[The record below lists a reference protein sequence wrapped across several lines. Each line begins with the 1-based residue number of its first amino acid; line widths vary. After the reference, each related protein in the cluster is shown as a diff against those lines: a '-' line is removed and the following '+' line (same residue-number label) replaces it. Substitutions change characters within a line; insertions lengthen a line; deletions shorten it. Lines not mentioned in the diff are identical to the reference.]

1 MQTFLRKSIR
11 QAVKRGSEAYV
22 QSLCQVQGD
31 IDAAARYA
39 IDVAITSGIESL
51 VDQLVPLLSKSFAVY
66 PLDVAVKAGSVRAVE
81 QLMAFCDTEDDEALV
96 LAARHGHTEC
106 VKRLLKECNPLQSD
120 SQALYEAALH
130 GHAGVVFQLVIF
142 SDAKAQDSR
151 ALIAACR
158 EGHLDVVKH
167 LLPFSSKIQCALHGF
182 AAAAENNHAEVV
194 EFLIEAGLP
203 DPEDTYA
210 LGLNVAAAKG
220 HATLVGSL
228 LWAIVKTGHAPR
240 DFGEKALFA
249 AATKGDA
256 GMVKSILEFAHK
268 TAYPEAGL
276 FAALQNDHDEVA
288 DVLVRRVNL
297 DHVRELISDEEI
309 EAKLDEAIARLD
321 AAKQHRELQSNERKR
336 FAQSNTSSS
345 IENSPARGARL

>member
-1 MQTFLRKSIR
+1 MKQAIRKSIR
-11 QAVKRGSEAYV
+11 QAVKQGSEAYV
-22 QSLCQVQGD
+22 QSLCEAQGD
-31 IDAAARYA
+31 SDAAARYA
-39 IDVAITSGIESL
+39 IDVAITSGKESL

-81 QLMAFCDTEDDEALV
+81 QLMAFCDAEDDEALV

-142 SDAKAQDSR
+142 SDTKAQDSR

-228 LWAIVKTGHAPR
+228 LWAIVRTGHAPR

-297 DHVRELISDEEI
+297 DHVRDLITDEAI
-309 EAKLDEAIARLD
+309 EAKLDEAIARVD
-321 AAKQHRELQSNERKR
+321 TAKQRRELQSNERKR
-336 FAQSNTSSS
+336 VAQSDTAGPVMMDSSRS
-345 IENSPARGARL
+345 ARL

>member
-1 MQTFLRKSIR
+1 MEQAIRKSIR

-22 QSLCQVQGD
+22 QSLCRAQD
-31 IDAAARYA
+31 DADAAARYA
-39 IDVAITSGIESL
+39 IEVAIKSGKEGL

-66 PLDVAVKAGSVRAVE
+66 PLDVAAKAGSARAVE
-81 QLMAFCDTEDDEALV
+81 QLMVFCDAEDDEALV
-96 LAARHGHTEC
+96 LAAKHGHTEC
-106 VKRLLKECNPLQSD
+106 VKHLLKKYSPLQGD
-120 SQALYEAALH
+120 SQALYEAARH
-130 GHAGVVFQLVIF
+130 GHADVVFQLVIF

-158 EGHLDVVKH
+158 EGHLEAVKH

-203 DPEDTYA
+203 DPEETFS
-210 LGLNVAAAKG
+210 LGLNAAASKG
-220 HATLVGSL
+220 HATLVRTL
-228 LWAIVKTGHAPR
+228 LWAIVRTGHAPR

-297 DHVRELISDEEI
+297 DNVRELISDEEI
-309 EAKLDEAIARLD
+309 EAKLDEAIARVD
-321 AAKQHRELQSNERKR
+321 ATKQHRELQSNERKR

-345 IENSPARGARL
+345 IEKSPARGARL

>member
-1 MQTFLRKSIR
+1 MEQAIRKSIR

-22 QSLCQVQGD
+22 QSLCRAQD
-31 IDAAARYA
+31 DADAAARYA
-39 IDVAITSGIESL
+39 VEVAIKSGKEGL

-66 PLDVAVKAGSVRAVE
+66 PLDVAAKAGSARAVE
-81 QLMAFCDTEDDEALV
+81 QLMEFCDAEDDEALV

-203 DPEDTYA
+203 DPEDTFS

-220 HATLVGSL
+220 HEQLVRTI
-228 LWAIVKTGHAPR
+228 LWAIVRTGHAPR

-309 EAKLDEAIARLD
+309 EAKLDEAITRVD
-321 AAKQHRELQSNERKR
+321 ATKQHRELDANERR
-336 FAQSNTSSS
+336 RVAQSNTSSS
-345 IENSPARGARL
+345 IEKRPSRSTRL

>member
-1 MQTFLRKSIR
+1 MDQSIRRNIR
-11 QAVKRGSEAYV
+11 QAVKQGSETYV
-22 QSLCQVQGD
+22 QSLCQAQGD

-39 IDVAITSGIESL
+39 VEVAIKSGKEGL
-51 VDQLVPLLSKSFAVY
+51 VDQLVPLLSKSFEVY
-66 PLDVAVKAGSVRAVE
+66 PLDVAAKAGSARAVE
-81 QLMAFCDTEDDEALV
+81 QLVAFCDAEDDEALV

-106 VKRLLKECNPLQSD
+106 VKHLLKKCSPLQGD
-120 SQALYEAALH
+120 SQALYEAARH
-130 GHAGVVFQLVIF
+130 GHADVVFQLVIF

-158 EGHLDVVKH
+158 EGHLEAVKH
-167 LLPFSSKIQCALHGF
+167 LLPFSSKIQCALHGL
-182 AAAAENNHAEVV
+182 AAAAENNHVEVV

-210 LGLNVAAAKG
+210 LGLNVATAKG

-228 LWAIVKTGHAPR
+228 LWAIVRTGHAPR

-297 DHVRELISDEEI
+297 DHMRDLMTDEAI
-309 EAKLDEAIARLD
+309 EAKLDEAIARVD
-321 AAKQHRELQSNERKR
+321 TAKQRRELQSNERKR
-336 FAQSNTSSS
+336 VAQSDTAGPVMMDSSRS
-345 IENSPARGARL
+345 ARL